1 MRVVH
6 ERKHVDGSGAI
17 VARIIEED
25 GSCAI
30 SIRCY
35 GPDGAER
42 DLAFGNLAIPRYQ
55 SHVDAQRDADREVQR
70 LGHECS
76 GSCQQWPEALTD

>member
-1 MRVVH
+1 MKVVR
-6 ERKHVDGSGAI
+6 ERKHVDGSGSI
-17 VARIIEED
+17 VASVSEED

-35 GPDGAER
+35 VPDGRER
-42 DLAFGNLAIPRYQ
+42 ALALGNVANPRYQ
-55 SHVDAQRDADREVQR
+55 SLVDAQRDADREVQR

-76 GSCQQWPEALTD
+76 GSCEQWVDSLTH